1 MSRHHQHTKHHHHH
15 PSSSTMKEASMAAA
29 LLPLCLCLLL
39 LLRGA
44 SGLLGEQQGGAAGC
58 DRIDRRIR
66 ALEPTRRVDSEAGH
80 TEFYDEHDGQLSCAG
95 VSAARITIQR
105 NGLLLP
111 SYSNSPRLAYIV
123 QGKGSVGVVIPGCPE
138 TYQETSSSHQEQQED
153 DERRRGRRR
162 GEERRR
168 SSEGEE
174 SESEDEEETGRRSF
188 EQSIRDEHQRITTV
202 RQGDVVAIPAGAP
215 FWVHN
220 DGDGALV
227 AIAVYDV
234 SNSANQ
240 LDPTSRRFR
249 LAGGQTS
256 SEGRREGESE
266 SSEPETER
274 GGEESYNILSGFD
287 TELLAESMRVSREV
301 ARKLQGRNDKRGNI
315 VRVRRGGLSLLRP
328 ATERVTDEEM
338 MRGVNAAAG
347 NGLDEALCLMKLRE
361 NIADPMKADLYT
373 PNGGRITVLNSQ
385 KLPVLKLIKMSVNR
399 GVMRRNA
406 ILAPH
411 WNINAHAAVYATS
424 GSARLQIVSSEGR
437 RVFDG
442 ELRRGQMVVV
452 PQSFAVV
459 GRAGEEGFSW
469 VSFQTSDNAMNAP
482 IVGKSSALRGMPADV
497 LANAFGVSREEAR
510 RVKFGRGQEL
520 AIFSPKSGGR
530 RSSGHRDMLAAAA

>member
-1 MSRHHQHTKHHHHH
+1 MATTTK
-15 PSSSTMKEASMAAA
+15 KASMAAS
-29 LLPLCLCLLL
+29 LLPLYLCLL

-44 SGLLGEQQGGAAGC
+44 SGLSDQQAGRDSC

-80 TEFYDEHDGQLSCAG
+80 TELYDERDGQLPCAG
-95 VSAARITIQR
+95 VSAARITINR

-111 SYSNSPRLAYIV
+111 SYSNSPRLAYVI
-123 QGKGSVGVVIPGCPE
+123 QGHGSVGVVIPGCPE
-138 TYQETSSSHQEQQED
+138 TYQETSSSSSPREQED
-153 DERRRGRRR
+153 DERRRRGRR
-162 GEERRR
+162 GEEGRR

-174 SESEDEEETGRRSF
+174 ESEEEEESSRRSF
-188 EQSIRDEHQRITTV
+188 EQSIRDEHQRITTI

-220 DGDGALV
+220 DGDSPLI
-227 AIAVYDV
+227 AISVHDV

-240 LDPTSRRFR
+240 LDQTSRRFR
-249 LAGGQTS
+249 LAGGQARI
-256 SEGRREGESE
+256 EGRQRYGEGESSE
-266 SSEPETER
+266 SETER

-287 TELLAESMRVSREV
+287 TELLAESMRVSPDI

-315 VRVRRGGLSLLRP
+315 VRVRRGGLRLLRP

-338 MRGVNAAAG
+338 MRGTNAAAAAG
-347 NGLDEALCLMKLRE
+347 NGVDEALCLMKLRE
-361 NIADPMKADLYT
+361 NVADPMKADLYT

-424 GSARLQIVSSEGR
+424 GSARLQVVSSEGR

-459 GRAGEEGFSW
+459 GRAGDEGFAW

-482 IVGKSSALRGMPADV
+482 VVGKSSALRGMPADV

-520 AIFSPKSGGR
+520 AIFSPKSGAAAGR
-530 RSSGHRDMLAAAA
+530 RSPGHRDVLAAAA

>member
-1 MSRHHQHTKHHHHH
+1 
-15 PSSSTMKEASMAAA
+15 MKNTSMAS
-29 LLPLCLCLLL
+29 LLVPLCLCFV

-44 SGLLGEQQGGAAGC
+44 SGLGGGSC

-80 TEFYDEHDGQLSCAG
+80 TEFYDERDGQLACAG
-95 VSAARITIQR
+95 VTAARITIQQ

-111 SYSNSPRLAYIV
+111 SYSNSPRLAYVV

-138 TYQETSSSHQEQQED
+138 TYQETSSSSQQEQEQEH
-153 DERRRGRRR
+153 DERRRGGRR

-174 SESEDEEETGRRSF
+174 SEEGQEETSRRSF

-234 SNSANQ
+234 SNNANQ
-240 LDPTSRRFR
+240 LDQTSRRFR

-256 SEGRREGESE
+256 SERRREGESE
-266 SSEPETER
+266 SSESETER

-287 TELLAESMRVSREV
+287 TELLAESMRVSRDT

-315 VRVRRGGLSLLRP
+315 VRVRRGGLHLLRP

-338 MRGVNAAAG
+338 MRGANAGAAAAG
-347 NGLDEALCLMKLRE
+347 NGVDEALCLMKLRE
-361 NIADPMKADLYT
+361 NVADPMKADLYT

-424 GSARLQIVSSEGR
+424 GSARLQVVSSEGR

-452 PQSFAVV
+452 PQSFAVL
-459 GRAGEEGFSW
+459 GSAGDEGFAW
-469 VSFQTSDNAMNAP
+469 VSFQTSDDAMNAP

-520 AIFSPKSGGR
+520 AIFSPKSGDR
-530 RSSGHRDMLAAAA
+530 RDMLAAAA

>member
-1 MSRHHQHTKHHHHH
+1 
-15 PSSSTMKEASMAAA
+15 MAAS
-29 LLPLCLCLLL
+29 LLIPLCLCIL

-44 SGLLGEQQGGAAGC
+44 SAVSDQQEAGRRDSC

-80 TEFYDEHDGQLSCAG
+80 TELYDDRDGQLPCAG
-95 VSAARITIQR
+95 VAAARITIQR

-123 QGKGSVGVVIPGCPE
+123 HGRGIVGVVIPGCPE
-138 TYQETSSSHQEQQED
+138 TYQETSSSSSQEQED
-153 DERRRGRRR
+153 DERRRRGRR
-162 GEERRR
+162 GDEERRR

-174 SESEDEEETGRRSF
+174 EEEEEETSRRSF

-220 DGDGALV
+220 DGDSPLV
-227 AIAVYDV
+227 AISVHDV

-240 LDPTSRRFR
+240 LDQTSRRFR
-249 LAGGQTS
+249 LAGGQAR
-256 SEGRREGESE
+256 SEGRQRYGEGESSE
-266 SSEPETER
+266 SETER

-287 TELLAESMRVSREV
+287 TELLAESMRVSPDI
-301 ARKLQGRNDKRGNI
+301 ARKLQGRSDKRGNI
-315 VRVRRGGLSLLRP
+315 VRVRRGGLRMLRP

-338 MRGVNAAAG
+338 MRGANAAAAAG
-347 NGLDEALCLMKLRE
+347 NGIDEAVCLMKLRE
-361 NIADPMKADLYT
+361 NVADPMKADLYT

-424 GSARLQIVSSEGR
+424 GSARLQVVSSEGR

-452 PQSFAVV
+452 PQSFAVA
-459 GRAGEEGFSW
+459 GRAGDEGFAW
-469 VSFQTSDNAMNAP
+469 VSFQTSDGAMNAP
-482 IVGKSSALRGMPADV
+482 VVGKSSALRGMPADV

-510 RVKFGRGQEL
+510 MVKFGRGQEL
-520 AIFSPKSGGR
+520 AIFSPKSGAAARRR
-530 RSSGHRDMLAAAA
+530 RSPGHRDDGVLAAPA